1 VAVQVPVS
9 STLDSRTRSEVEAEV
24 FADYR
29 ASSPRSAALH
39 EAARRV
45 MPGGDTRT
53 VAFHAPYPLVIAEG
67 QGCRI
72 QDADGRTYVDLL
84 NNYTSLI
91 HGHGHPAVVAAVSER
106 LPFGTA
112 FPAPNEAQT
121 RLAEIIVDRVASV
134 DMVRFCNSGSEAIM
148 NALRAA
154 RAFTGRD
161 LIIKMEG
168 GYHGT
173 YDDVEVSV
181 HPDPRD
187 PASGPD
193 RAPTGVLGTRGV
205 PANTLENV
213 LVTPLN
219 DIEAIERLF
228 RERGQEVA
236 AVIVEPVM
244 GSAGMLPADQAF
256 LEALRV
262 LTLEHDALLI
272 FDEVM
277 SFRLESGGVQQ
288 HYRVRPDLTTFAK
301 IIGGGFPV
309 GGFGGRASVMEQFDP
324 LRPAPLWQSGTFNG
338 NLITMVA
345 GVAAMEAYPAAEVDR
360 INALGERL
368 RDGLRAA
375 LEEAGV
381 PAAVT
386 GYGSF
391 AGVHLGATVV
401 RTYRGAALADRAL
414 ARLLHLALL
423 LEGIYVAPR
432 LMMCTSTAMDDATI
446 DEVLASFRRAVG
458 VIRPALAA

>member
-1 VAVQVPVS
+1 MAVQVPVS
-9 STLDSRTRSEVEAEV
+9 STLDSRTHSEVEADV
-24 FADYR
+24 IADYR

-53 VAFHAPYPLVIAEG
+53 VAFHAPYPLVITGG

-72 QDADGRTYVDLL
+72 YDADGRTYVDLL

-91 HGHGHPAVVAAVSER
+91 HGHAHPAVVAAVAEH
-106 LPFGTA
+106 LPRGTA

-161 LIIKMEG
+161 LIIKLEG

-205 PANTLENV
+205 PADTLDNV

-219 DIEAIERLF
+219 DIDAIERLM
-228 RERGQEVA
+228 RERGQDVA
-236 AVIVEPVM
+236 AVIFEPGM
-244 GSAGMLPADQAF
+244 GSAGMLPAGQA
-256 LEALRV
+256 V
-262 LTLEHDALLI
+262 
-272 FDEVM
+272 
-277 SFRLESGGVQQ
+277 
-288 HYRVRPDLTTFAK
+288 
-301 IIGGGFPV
+301 
-309 GGFGGRASVMEQFDP
+309 FGGPRVF
-324 LRPAPLWQSGTFNG
+324 T
-338 NLITMVA
+338 
-345 GVAAMEAYPAAEVDR
+345 
-360 INALGERL
+360 LG
-368 RDGLRAA
+368 
-375 LEEAGV
+375 
-381 PAAVT
+381 
-386 GYGSF
+386 
-391 AGVHLGATVV
+391 H
-401 RTYRGAALADRAL
+401 
-414 ARLLHLALL
+414 
-423 LEGIYVAPR
+423 
-432 LMMCTSTAMDDATI
+432 
-446 DEVLASFRRAVG
+446 
-458 VIRPALAA
+458 